1 MLQLISIAL
10 FFAFCT
16 FTVKSQDCSMHTVNL
31 VCRSIENYNWFK
43 RMIYGDSVKCI
54 ADESISWTIPG
65 ASVSL
70 VLHRNGM
77 KVTNLADIKR
87 LEIYGATVNFIPTGI
102 KRKFPNLRGL
112 CIAASGLL
120 SIDKENLREFGDTL
134 ENLDLYNNRLNF
146 LNDDLFEFNQ
156 NLEVINL
163 HENPIR
169 HIENEFFTN
178 LRKLRNIEKISLV
191 KVGCMSQL
199 FQTSDGHNIA
209 TFKWNNGKC
218 TDQTARDET
227 QISINK
233 ALCDEVKSTLELPD
247 FPFEFLTRSQNKTPH
262 YNNKEKKIVNLSR
275 WT

>member
-10 FFAFCT
+10 FLAFFTCT
-16 FTVKSQDCSMHTVNL
+16 VNSQDCSMHTVNL
-31 VCRSIENYNWFK
+31 VCSSIEHFNWFK
-43 RMIYGDSVKCI
+43 RMIYGDSVKCV
-54 ADESISWTIPG
+54 ADESITWTMPG
-65 ASVSL
+65 ASISL

-134 ENLDLYNNRLNF
+134 ENLDLYNNKLNF
-146 LNDDLFEFNQ
+146 LDDDLFEFNR

-163 HENPIR
+163 YENPIR

-178 LRKLRNIEKISLV
+178 LKKLRHIERISLV
-191 KVGCMSQL
+191 SVGCISQL
-199 FQTSDGHNIA
+199 FRTSDGHTIA
-209 TFKWNNGKC
+209 TYKWNNGKC
-218 TDQTARDET
+218 TDKTARDET
-227 QISINK
+227 QLSINK

-247 FPFEFLTRSQNKTPH
+247 FPFEFLTRSQNKTQN
-262 YNNKEKKIVNLSR
+262 YNDKTKKVVNLNR